1 MIDNIY
7 RIVNSL
13 CTDSTCCARIAHKKH
28 CNPGRSLY
36 NCGQEVMMDCSTCQ
50 HYNRGRGQKACLKCK
65 QYKEIQI
72 KSGRRQSIR
81 TEILPQEIMDN
92 LPDPKSVTLIG
103 IIQHLPIQYSVPLL
117 MRSLLGMTLQQ
128 IADYHGVTKQTTDK
142 KISQGIKL
150 IEKSLLDG

>member
-1 MIDNIY
+1 
-7 RIVNSL
+7 
-13 CTDSTCCARIAHKKH
+13 
-28 CNPGRSLY
+28 
-36 NCGQEVMMDCSTCQ
+36 
-50 HYNRGRGQKACLKCK
+50 
-65 QYKEIQI
+65 
-72 KSGRRQSIR
+72 
-81 TEILPQEIMDN
+81 MDN